1 MADEKQNETI
11 REKLL
16 ELLGKGYERSQLI
29 NDLGYA
35 ERTVDEAIKEYKEK
49 HGELPSKGAGAAVA
63 KETRHELMKI
73 GQKDMVA
80 PESIVETLV
89 LPQDGKTAVV
99 WKDGYLSCLY
109 QVFGV
114 ARLLQVLSAGQADV
128 VTSQLQLWQQA
139 RESSKDIAL
148 DAAHQTALEIANA
161 IDAKIAQ
168 AGKSESSEKTIADR
182 MLGPVA
188 DMMGQQMSRMFGG
201 MMPGGQ
207 NQAPGDQP
215 SLPSERWKYQDKR
228 SESQKEGEKEND

>member
-1 MADEKQNETI
+1 MTSEGQNGSKKQ
-11 REKLL
+11 KLL

-35 ERTVDEAIKEYKEK
+35 ERTVDEAIKEYREL
-49 HGELPSKGAGAAVA
+49 HGDLPSKSAPVA
-63 KETRHELMKI
+63 KETRHELMKM

-89 LPQDGKTAVV
+89 LPQDGKTATV

-114 ARLLQVLSAGQADV
+114 ARLLQVLSAGQAEV

-139 RESSKDIAL
+139 KESSRDIAL
-148 DAAHQTALEIANA
+148 EAAHQTALEIANA
-161 IDAKIAQ
+161 IDAKVAQ
-168 AGKSESSEKTIADR
+168 VSKPEPSERTIADR

-201 MMPGGQ
+201 MLPGSGQGQMPG
-207 NQAPGDQP
+207 APP

-228 SESQKEGEKEND
+228 SKSQTEGEKGND

>member
-1 MADEKQNETI
+1 MTQEGQNETI

-16 ELLGKGYERSQLI
+16 HLLAKGYQRGQLI
-29 NDLGYA
+29 NDFGYA
-35 ERTVDEAIKEYKEK
+35 ERTVDEAIREYREK
-49 HGELPSKGAGAAVA
+49 HGEPPKESGAGKAI
-63 KETRHELMKI
+63 KHELMKL

-89 LPQDGKTAVV
+89 LPQDGQTATV

-148 DAAHQTALEIANA
+148 DAAHQTALEIANV
-161 IDAKIAQ
+161 IDEKVSQ
-168 AGKSESSEKTIADR
+168 ATRPAPSEKSLADR
-182 MLGPVA
+182 MMGPVV
-188 DMMGQQMSRMFGG
+188 DMMGQQMSRMFSG

-207 NQAPGDQP
+207 AQPPGAAPT
-215 SLPSERWKYQDKR
+215 LPSERWKYQDRR
-228 SESQKEGEKEND
+228 SQSPEEGGEGQ

>member
-1 MADEKQNETI
+1 MTNEGQDGTIKQ
-11 REKLL
+11 KLL

-35 ERTVDEAIKEYKEK
+35 ERTVDEAIKDYREL
-49 HGELPSKGAGAAVA
+49 HGELPSKSAPVA

-89 LPQDGKTAVV
+89 LPQDGKTATV

-109 QVFGV
+109 QVYGV
-114 ARLLQVLSAGQADV
+114 ARLLQVLSAGQAEV

-139 RESSKDIAL
+139 KESSRDIAL

-161 IDAKIAQ
+161 IDAKVAQ
-168 AGKSESSEKTIADR
+168 ASKPSSSEKTIADR

-188 DMMGQQMSRMFGG
+188 DMMGQQMSKMFGG
-201 MMPGGQ
+201 MLPGGQ
-207 NQAPGDQP
+207 EQIPGAPP

-228 SESQKEGEKEND
+228 SKSQKEGEEEND